1 MPSRADAGGA
11 RAAYERWH
19 EHVEAADAEA
29 RAPWHDLLFE
39 YLDPA
44 RDLDGRAV
52 LEIGCGRGE
61 LACRVAEQA
70 AVTRLY
76 VGADFARSAVALA
89 RARGS
94 ARSLHR
100 LTWMVNDVQAL
111 ALPAETFDTI
121 LSCETI
127 EHVPDPM
134 RALRELHRVLRRGG
148 RLLLT
153 TPNYLGPFGLYRI
166 YLRTRGRRYTEG
178 GQPICRVTLLPRTVR
193 WIARAG
199 FHVVAA
205 DAVGQYVLSPGRVP
219 YRPRWMEALQPVL
232 WPFGLHSIVVAEKR

>member
-1 MPSRADAGGA
+1 MSATDA
-11 RAAYERWH
+11 RSAYERWH
-19 EHVEAADAEA
+19 EHVESPNAEA
-29 RAPWHDLLFE
+29 RAPWHDLLFA

-44 RDLDGRAV
+44 RDLDGRVV

-61 LACRVAEQA
+61 LACRVAEHP
-70 AVTRLY
+70 AVPRLY
-76 VGADFARSAVALA
+76 VGADFARSAVELA
-89 RARGS
+89 RARGAACS
-94 ARSLHR
+94 GRR
-100 LTWMVNDVQAL
+100 LTWVIADVQSL

-134 RALRELHRVLRRGG
+134 RALQELHRVLRRGG

-166 YLRTRGRRYTEG
+166 YLRARGRRFTEG

-199 FHVVAA
+199 FRVVTA
-205 DAVGQYVLSPGRVP
+205 DAVGQYVLSPGRLP
-219 YRPRWMEALQPVL
+219 YRPRWLEALQPVL
-232 WPFGLHSIVVAEKR
+232 WPFGLHSIIVAEKP